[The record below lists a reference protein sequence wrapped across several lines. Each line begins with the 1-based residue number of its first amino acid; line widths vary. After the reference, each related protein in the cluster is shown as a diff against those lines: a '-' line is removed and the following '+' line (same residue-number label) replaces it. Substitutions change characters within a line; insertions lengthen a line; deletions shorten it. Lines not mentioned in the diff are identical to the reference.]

1 MKKLELFDKV
11 RVKATGTV
19 GFIVDISK
27 KNGHIVVE
35 KDTDESDDKLIYEL
49 LPEDLEL
56 VD

>member
-1 MKKLELFDKV
+1 MKKLKLFDKV

-19 GFIVDISK
+19 GFIVHISE